1 VTIERLKCQTENL
14 LITEAQPSDLDEIV
28 NLVNAAYRSG
38 EGWTHEADLID
49 GQRTSR
55 EDLEREL
62 ATPEPS
68 VILCLRVSHTS
79 PIQACVLLR
88 RKGDYIYLGMLSVA
102 PDAMDQGLG
111 RKLLEHSEAR
121 AKAWGATHVVM
132 TVLDVRH
139 TLIAWYERRGYR
151 RTGESIPF
159 PYDNKGLG
167 NPRIAN
173 LAFAV
178 LERYL

>member
-1 VTIERLKCQTENL
+1 MF
-14 LITEAQPSDLDEIV
+14 ITEAQPSDLDEIV

-49 GQRTSR
+49 GRRTSR
-55 EDLEREL
+55 DDLEREL
-62 ATPEPS
+62 SSPDPS
-68 VILCLRVSHTS
+68 IILCLRAHETG
-79 PIQACVLLR
+79 PIRACVLLR
-88 RKGDYIYLGMLSVA
+88 RKGDYVYLGMLSVA
-102 PDAMDQGLG
+102 PDAMDQRLG
-111 RKLLEHSEAR
+111 RKLLEYSEAQ
-121 AKAWGATHVVM
+121 AKTWGASRVVM
-132 TVLDVRH
+132 TVLDVRQ

-167 NPRIAN
+167 KPRLAN

-178 LERYL
+178 LEKHL